1 MYISNDL
8 LIVKKRNITLLQP
21 LNCAQVS
28 LLGIWIV
35 IMYLKFIYRA
45 MFYLC
50 ISLLSS
56 DCVFLWITVYR
67 LGSSTH
73 ESIPKVLQGQ
83 SHQQGPNDAAYLL
96 NILGHFINY
105 HLITIVIMLSIL
117 KVRWLTL
124 CPVCIYNCKNV
135 QICMYIRGN
144 ILLLFHYIHLFQMPF
159 FYWNSLTEKGRGV
172 EYIGYCWQ

>member
-1 MYISNDL
+1 MYITSVFWLCFLVNYSL
-8 LIVKKRNITLLQP
+8 STGFLNSWINSQSPSRSITPARSKWCSIFTQHSCP
-21 LNCAQVS
+21 LPKLS
-28 LLGIWIV
+28 LNKHC
-35 IMYLKFIYRA
+35 YQHAK
-45 MFYLC
+45 
-50 ISLLSS
+50 
-56 DCVFLWITVYR
+56 
-67 LGSSTH
+67 H
-73 ESIPKVLQGQ
+73 
-83 SHQQGPNDAAYLL
+83 
-96 NILGHFINY
+96 
-105 HLITIVIMLSIL
+105 L